1 MGREGAPCPGRTPVP
16 AAGPGSA
23 GCSLLHP
30 ACPSGKVPRLP
41 GQQHGVRLRS
51 GTVSSCHE
59 AFEKFPNGRFA

>member
-1 MGREGAPCPGRTPVP
+1 MP
-16 AAGPGSA
+16 AAGLGSA
-23 GCSLLHP
+23 GCSLIHP

-59 AFEKFPNGRFA
+59 AFEKFPNGCFA